1 MMRKW
6 WLILSL
12 FLWTGVLAQRTSS
25 WVIEEDGLPAKPSFQ
40 TSVYDFAGIL
50 SPDEKARLEQKLIR
64 YADTTSSQIVIATIP
79 SLPDPDINFFG
90 AQWAH
95 KWGIGQEGK
104 DNGILII
111 VAPNDRKTAIVT
123 GYGVEDRLTDAMS
136 RRIIENVMI
145 PYFRQGRYY
154 EGLNRATDVIFDL
167 LQGRYRAEVRSQ
179 EDETSIWDI
188 LVIVLII
195 LLVLWVISR
204 SSHDGSDE
212 GGYTID
218 RGGPV
223 IWGGGFPRGGFGGGS
238 FGGGSFGGGFGG
250 GGFSGGFGGGGFGG
264 GGASGSW

>member
-1 MMRKW
+1 M
-6 WLILSL
+6 
-12 FLWTGVLAQRTSS
+12 LWTAGMLAQSS
-25 WVIEEDGLPAKPSFQ
+25 GWKIEEDGLPAKPSFQ

-50 SPDEKARLEQKLIR
+50 SPEQKNRLEQKLIH
-64 YADTTSSQIVIATIP
+64 YADTTSSQIVVATVP

-111 VAPNDRKTAIVT
+111 VAPKERKTAIIT
-123 GYGVEDRLTDAMS
+123 GYGMEDRLTDAMS

-145 PYFRQGRYY
+145 PAFRQGHYY
-154 EGLNRATDVIFDL
+154 EGLDRATDVIFDL
-167 LQGRYRAEVRSQ
+167 LRGRYRAEAHSQ
-179 EDETSIWDI
+179 EDDTGFWDI

-204 SSHDGSDE
+204 SSHGGGDD

-223 IWGGGFPRGGFGGGS
+223 IWGGGFPTGSGG